1 MKVVRNDRA
10 SYITRAIKGGAK
22 SSNSP
27 SVPKVGNRSD
37 FVVDQFGY
45 FVWTTPVA
53 SLDKKRR

>member
-1 MKVVRNDRA
+1 MKAVKNDRA
-10 SYITRAIKGGAK
+10 SYVTRAIKGGAK

-27 SVPKVGNRSD
+27 NVPKVGIKAD
-37 FVVDQFGY
+37 FIVDQFGY